1 MFDEGTVEWENR
13 ILDEQAEYDRAMENQ
28 QKAVM
33 RDYEAEHDINRLNG
47 LLNEA
52 NERIKVLEKLIKE
65 TSEVAFNSPELNMC
79 NYNHDDVK
87 KLNNAMCDVFLML
100 DRGV

>member
-33 RDYEAEHDINRLNG
+33 RDYEAERDINRLNG

-52 NERIKVLEKLIKE
+52 NERIEALEKLIKE
-65 TSEVAFNSPELNMC
+65 TKEVAFTSPELNMC
-79 NYNHDDVK
+79 NYNHDDVG
-87 KLNNAMCDVFLML
+87 KLNTAMCEVFSML
-100 DRGV
+100 DSGV